1 MPDDVWRFLPLDVCV
16 CLDGQDLLQA
26 NGASLSGKRCFP
38 VVLPSGFSAQ
48 LSEVAKP
55 ERTCVIRA
63 GGHMHEQY
71 AKTIGHPIAN
81 SALVTALAAHIV
93 RAEQREMGQE
103 PRPGRRRRT
112 KGGPVVSRCCLFPC
126 HTGPRAP
133 PGAYGEQMES
143 PSGRRHFS
151 SCMRNTATCRPR
163 LRGGRRAR

>member
-1 MPDDVWRFLPLDVCV
+1 MS
-16 CLDGQDLLQA
+16 
-26 NGASLSGKRCFP
+26 GASCLSLPASRCSGKRCFP

-133 PGAYGEQMES
+133 PGANGEQMES

-151 SCMRNTATCRPR
+151 SCMRNTATCRRR
-163 LRGGRRAR
+163 LKGRCRARWKNARA

>member
-1 MPDDVWRFLPLDVCV
+1 
-16 CLDGQDLLQA
+16 
-26 NGASLSGKRCFP
+26 
-38 VVLPSGFSAQ
+38 
-48 LSEVAKP
+48 
-55 ERTCVIRA
+55 
-63 GGHMHEQY
+63 MHEQY

-126 HTGPRAP
+126 HTGLRAP
-133 PGAYGEQMES
+133 PGANGEQMES

-151 SCMRNTATCRPR
+151 SCSAEAAVLAVHRQAMATNSPLKLGPLGIRLQGVEMSTHSLERMGDGATAAQ
-163 LRGGRRAR
+163 RRRVWISVDAAPSSLTTIAS